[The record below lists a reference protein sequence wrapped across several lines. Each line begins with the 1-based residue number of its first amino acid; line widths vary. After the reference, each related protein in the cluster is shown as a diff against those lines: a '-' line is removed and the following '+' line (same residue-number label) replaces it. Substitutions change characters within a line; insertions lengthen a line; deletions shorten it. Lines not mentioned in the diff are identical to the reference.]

1 MSKVGGGRNF
11 GWGKQM
17 AWAGKQAVKS
27 AFGSGHFGTVAS
39 HAARWRK
46 FCEWA
51 REQGIRDARDL
62 STADLERFAQG
73 LAQQCGKEF
82 SVGYA
87 KNQLTTVNV
96 VMESLR
102 GDRSLWLKPG
112 DYLGN
117 RSGVRTRAP
126 GAIHRDRVRLVANNL
141 IDQGK
146 ERVAA
151 AGLLCREL
159 GLRRK
164 EASLLDLRL
173 AKHQAETLGRVNITA
188 GTKGGRGR
196 FVDRWVPVSDHAK
209 HAIDFAEK
217 AAGGGST
224 LIPAGQ
230 SLAQW
235 LTKVSKEWSSAAA
248 RVELGTLRDLR
259 AAYAC
264 ERYAQIARAPAP
276 VIAGSRLVDK
286 DIDQS
291 ARQVLS
297 QELGH
302 NRTDVVAAYVGSSR

>member
-62 STADLERFAQG
+62 STAELERFANG
-73 LAQQCGKEF
+73 LAQQCGKEI

-126 GAIHRDRVRLVANNL
+126 GAINRDRVGTVANKL

-196 FVDRWVPVSDHAK
+196 YVDRWVPVSENSK
-209 HAIDFAEK
+209 LAINFATK
-217 AAGGGST
+217 AAGGGLT

-248 RVELGTLRDLR
+248 SVDLGTLRDLR

-264 ERYAQIARAPAP
+264 DRYAQITGTAAP
-276 VIAGSRLVDK
+276 VVAGSRLADK

-302 NRTDVVAAYVGSSR
+302 NRVDVVAAYVGSSR

>member
-1 MSKVGGGRNF
+1 
-11 GWGKQM
+11 
-17 AWAGKQAVKS
+17 
-27 AFGSGHFGTVAS
+27 
-39 HAARWRK
+39 
-46 FCEWA
+46 
-51 REQGIRDARDL
+51 L
-62 STADLERFAQG
+62 STAELERFANG

-112 DYLGN
+112 HYLGN
-117 RSGVRTRAP
+117 RSAVRTRAP
-126 GAIHRDRVRLVANNL
+126 GAISRDRVRVVANKL
-141 IDQGK
+141 IGQGK

-196 FVDRWVPVSDHAK
+196 YVDRWVPVSEHTIR
-209 HAIDFAEK
+209 AIDLASK

-235 LTKVSKEWSSAAA
+235 LTKVSKEWSNAAA
-248 RVELGTLRDLR
+248 SVDLGTLRDLR

-264 ERYAQIARAPAP
+264 DRYAEITMAPAP
-276 VIAGSRLVDK
+276 VVAGTRVADK
-286 DIDQS
+286 DVDGL

>member
-17 AWAGKQAVKS
+17 AWAGKQAARA

-39 HAARWRK
+39 HTARWRK
-46 FCEWA
+46 FCAWA
-51 REQGIRDARDL
+51 RDQGIRDARDL
-62 STADLERFAQG
+62 STAELSRFAVG
-73 LAQQCGKEF
+73 LAQQCGEGL
-82 SVGYA
+82 SIGYA
-87 KNQLTTVNV
+87 KNQLTSVNV
-96 VMESLR
+96 VLESLR

-117 RSGVRTRAP
+117 RTSVRTQAP
-126 GAIHRDRVRLVANNL
+126 GAINRERVGAAARQLAG
-141 IDQGK
+141 QGK
-146 ERVAA
+146 GRVAA
-151 AGLLCREL
+151 AALLCREL

-196 FVDRWVPVSDHAK
+196 FVDRWVPVSAYAK
-209 HAIDFAEK
+209 GAIDLAHEA
-217 AAGGGST
+217 AAGQPT
-224 LIPAGQ
+224 LIPTGQ

-235 LTKVSKEWSSAAA
+235 LTRVSKEWTRAAA
-248 RVELGTLRDLR
+248 SADLGTLRDLR

-264 ERYAQIARAPAP
+264 DRYAQIAHAAAP
-276 VIAGSRLVDK
+276 VVAGKRVAEKS
-286 DIDQS
+286 IDHS
-291 ARQVLS
+291 ARKVLS

-302 NRTDVVAAYVGSSR
+302 NRLDVVAAYVGSSK